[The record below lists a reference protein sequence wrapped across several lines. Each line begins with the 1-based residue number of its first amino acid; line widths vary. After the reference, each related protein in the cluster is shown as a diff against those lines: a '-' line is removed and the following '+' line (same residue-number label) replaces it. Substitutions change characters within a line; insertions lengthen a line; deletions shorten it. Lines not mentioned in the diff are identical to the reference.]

1 MSIQLEEYGGYLG
14 IRDQTFVVY
23 QDGEESRELPFHK
36 ARRAVITSG
45 NNVSSSALF
54 WLATY
59 GVETSIVSKTGKLV
73 ATIVPAN
80 YEARSDTRLKQYEAY
95 FNPKGVEIAQDFACA
110 RVESEISFMEKHD
123 MNTARL
129 EKWLPRINFEGN
141 SVDEVRVNIQGFEGR
156 CTQEYF
162 KQYFKL
168 FPDFL
173 KTRNRYQRGAKD
185 PLNNLM
191 NLGYEVLKRRVYVAV
206 VAAHLDPYLG
216 FLHSVQFGKPSLVC
230 DLMEPWRAMIEAF
243 ILNYHTKLDSDSFLL
258 HGSRSFLKQEPMIS
272 FTKALDKHI
281 DNKRIPYNYRDNSK
295 TTRIRT
301 AIKEDPKK
309 LATYIRARAVFKA
322 SQPTRT
328 QAL

>member
-1 MSIQLEEYGGYLG
+1 MSIELVGFGEYLG
-14 IRDQTFVVY
+14 IKDQSFVIY
-23 QDGEESRELPFHK
+23 QNGVESRELPFHK
-36 ARRAVITSG
+36 VRRAVISSG

-59 GVETSIVSKTGKLV
+59 GVETAIVSKTGKLV
-73 ATIVPAN
+73 ATIVPAD
-80 YEARSDTRLKQYEAY
+80 YEARSETRLKQYEAY
-95 FNPKGVEIAQDFACA
+95 FSRKGVEIAQGFACA

-123 MNTARL
+123 MNTSRI

-141 SVDEVRVNIQGFEGR
+141 SVDEVRVNIQGLEGR

-168 FPDFL
+168 FPNFL
-173 KTRNRYQRGAKD
+173 NTKTRHQRGAKD

-191 NLGYEVLKRRVYVAV
+191 NLGYEVLKRRVYVATM
-206 VAAHLDPYLG
+206 AAHLDPYLG

-243 ILNYHTKLDSDSFLL
+243 ILDYHTKLDSDSFTL
-258 HGSRSFLKQEPMIS
+258 HGPRSFLKQEPMHS
-272 FTKALDKHI
+272 FTRALDKHI
-281 DNKRIPYNYRDNSK
+281 DTKRIPYNYRDNSK

-309 LATYIRARAVFKA
+309 LATFLRSRSLA
-322 SQPTRT
+322 
-328 QAL
+328 

>member
-1 MSIQLEEYGGYLG
+1 
-14 IRDQTFVVY
+14 
-23 QDGEESRELPFHK
+23 
-36 ARRAVITSG
+36 VISSG
-45 NNVSSSALF
+45 NNISSSALF

-59 GVETSIVSKTGKLV
+59 GVETAIVSKTGKLV

-80 YEARSDTRLKQYEAY
+80 YEARADTRLKQYEAY
-95 FNPKGVEIAQDFACA
+95 FNRKGVEIAQDFARA
-110 RVESEISFMEKHD
+110 RVESEISFMEKQG
-123 MNTARL
+123 MNTSRL
-129 EKWLPRINFEGN
+129 EEWLPRINFEGN
-141 SVDEVRVNIQGFEGR
+141 SVDEVRVHIQGFEGR

-162 KQYFKL
+162 NQYFKL

-173 KTRNRYQRGAKD
+173 KIKTRHQRGAKD

-216 FLHSVQFGKPSLVC
+216 FLHSVQFGKPSMVC

-243 ILNYHTKLDSDSFLL
+243 ILNYHTKLDPDNFTL
-258 HGSRSFLKQEPMIS
+258 HGKRSFLKQEPMINY
-272 FTKALDKHI
+272 TKALDKHI
-281 DNKRIPYNYRDNSK
+281 DTKRTPYNYRDNSK

-309 LATYIRARAVFKA
+309 LAMYLRSNSST
-322 SQPTRT
+322 
-328 QAL
+328 